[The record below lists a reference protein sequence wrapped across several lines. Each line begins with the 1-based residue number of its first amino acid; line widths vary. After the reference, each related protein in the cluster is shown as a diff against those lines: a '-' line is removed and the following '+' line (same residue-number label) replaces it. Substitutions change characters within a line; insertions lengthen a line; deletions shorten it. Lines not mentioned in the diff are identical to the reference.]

1 MTQIKLNIVV
11 FHDSIDHSELPTY
24 STKINDTFI
33 DVLNNVNILPT
44 QWRAYYRWIGNDFE
58 FGHLYKGTTSCLH
71 FVDTWGVNTGK
82 LLKMVPEQSP
92 VSNKHFYQEQV
103 HRTFAAALVRTKNS
117 QWGEVRAGNDFYRN
131 MSQTAPYDRSIS

>member
-44 QWRAYYRWIGNDFE
+44 QWRAYYR
-58 FGHLYKGTTSCLH
+58 
-71 FVDTWGVNTGK
+71 
-82 LLKMVPEQSP
+82 
-92 VSNKHFYQEQV
+92 
-103 HRTFAAALVRTKNS
+103 
-117 QWGEVRAGNDFYRN
+117 
-131 MSQTAPYDRSIS
+131 